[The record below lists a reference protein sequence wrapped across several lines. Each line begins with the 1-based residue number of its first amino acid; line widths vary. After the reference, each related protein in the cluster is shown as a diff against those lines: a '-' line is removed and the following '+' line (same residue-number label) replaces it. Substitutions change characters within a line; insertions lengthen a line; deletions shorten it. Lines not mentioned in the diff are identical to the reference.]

1 MVSPG
6 YFSVFGVKGADG
18 CSPEELSKRARP
30 EEMVMTDNLARYLI
44 SGKGSKEYTPRKGV
58 EMVGKLVSFNKDG
71 SDSVRVSAVCEIR
84 STMNTL
90 RNKQR
95 FIMSVMMDLNAPMPA
110 FLIRTCLFA

>member
-1 MVSPG
+1 
-6 YFSVFGVKGADG
+6 
-18 CSPEELSKRARP
+18 
-30 EEMVMTDNLARYLI
+30 MVMTDNLARYLI
-44 SGKGSKEYTPRKGV
+44 SGKEAKNIRPARCG
-58 EMVGKLVSFNKDG
+58 MVGKLVSFNKDG